1 MFALVGQI
9 EQSRPVQQADG
20 CFQDEPRGRDSLPAA
35 VSRNRRNTDRGPDF
49 GEPWTPAAGPPTPS
63 PAGFALFLSR

>member
-49 GEPWTPAAGPPTPS
+49 GEP
-63 PAGFALFLSR
+63 